1 MDNGNTISRFALLCV
16 AGSIP
21 GFLAIVNDIRE
32 KLRTAN
38 SGKHL
43 DLPNAISLV
52 LQESG
57 SSTEFGDHRV

>member
-38 SGKHL
+38 SGMWIRKFIMIHTVYKDKKL
-43 DLPNAISLV
+43 CV
-52 LQESG
+52 LI
-57 SSTEFGDHRV
+57 DW